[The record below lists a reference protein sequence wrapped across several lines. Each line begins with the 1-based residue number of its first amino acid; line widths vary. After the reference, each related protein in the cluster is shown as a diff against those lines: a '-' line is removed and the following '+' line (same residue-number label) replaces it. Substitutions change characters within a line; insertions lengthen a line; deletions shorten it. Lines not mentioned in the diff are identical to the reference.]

1 MKWFFSILLIAN
13 LGMFIWLYP
22 QQDEAS
28 RQAMVPEDV
37 GQLPL
42 VGEPLP
48 PPEPDLADISNA
60 DTTSGQT
67 SRSPTVD
74 ASEQNLVP
82 PMVITA
88 DEVAE
93 QEPVQ
98 APPQIAAPEPQPEPM
113 CGTLG
118 VFEKRSQAE
127 LVSVR
132 LLADGAKTDITA
144 ETTNNQAGYWVLI
157 PPQESRVAAIAIAKR
172 LEEAGV
178 SDLWRFTSGELA
190 HAISLGLFRDDE
202 RAQARSDKINEMG
215 FESEVRPRYREQTRY
230 WLNYRYQNGS
240 RMQAEYWQELQE
252 GLPELER
259 NEKTCP

>member
-1 MKWFFSILLIAN
+1 MKWLFSILLIAN

-22 QQDEAS
+22 QHDEAA
-28 RQAMVPEDV
+28 RLAMVPADV

-42 VGEPLP
+42 VGEP
-48 PPEPDLADISNA
+48 A
-60 DTTSGQT
+60 T
-67 SRSPTVD
+67 
-74 ASEQNLVP
+74 ASEPVPDVIPDAESDSEPLPGPSVDSDEQTRLP

-88 DEVAE
+88 DQDVD
-93 QEPVQ
+93 QEPTLMPAQ
-98 APPQIAAPEPQPEPM
+98 LSAPEPQPEPV

-144 ETTNNQAGYWVLI
+144 ETANNQAGYWVLI
-157 PPQESRVAAIAIAKR
+157 PPQENRSAAIAIAKR

-178 SDLWRFTSGELA
+178 TDIWRFTSGDLA
-190 HAISLGLFRDDE
+190 HAISLGLFRDEE
-202 RAQARSDKINEMG
+202 RARTRSDKIDEMG
-215 FESEVRPRYREQTRY
+215 FETEVRPRYREQTRY

-240 RMQAEYWQELQE
+240 RLQDDYWQELQ
-252 GLPELER
+252 GNLPVLER
-259 NEKTCP
+259 NEKPCP